1 MTDIKECKGE
11 SNMTVKELFDNAE
24 NGTLTWEQ
32 FQSAMGESK
41 FVDLTEGNY
50 VSKQKYEDELGQKD
64 TQITTLN
71 ETITKRDTDLGV
83 LQQTLKDA
91 GDLDALK
98 QASKDLA
105 DLQKR
110 YDKETKDYQ
119 AQLSKQAYEF
129 AVKEFANS
137 KTFSSKAAKRD
148 FTNAMIAK
156 NLQFEGGKIIGAE
169 DFAELYSKDDPDA
182 FVVTKPQNNDPKPQF
197 VAGTNPKKPEK
208 LTLSEMMKMKNDNP
222 EATFDI

>member
-1 MTDIKECKGE
+1 
-11 SNMTVKELFDNAE
+11 MTVKELFDKAE

-32 FQSAMGESK
+32 FQQAMGESK

-50 VSKQKYEDELGQKD
+50 VSKQKFDDEV
-64 TQITTLN
+64 TQRDARITDLTN
-71 ETITKRDTDLGV
+71 TISTRDTDLAT
-83 LQQTLKDA
+83 LQQKLKDA

-119 AQLSKQAYEF
+119 AQLTKQAYEF

-137 KTFSSKAAKRD
+137 KSFTSKAAKRD
-148 FTNAMIAK
+148 FTQAMLAK
-156 NLQFEGGKIIGAE
+156 NLQFEDGKIIGAE
-169 DFAELYSKDDPDA
+169 DFVQIYSKDNDDA
-182 FVVTKPQNNDPKPQF
+182 FVKQTSQDPKPQF
-197 VAGTNPKKPEK
+197 TQGTNPKKPEK
-208 LTLSEMMKMKNDNP
+208 LSLSEMMKMKNENP
-222 EATFDI
+222 EATIDI

>member
-1 MTDIKECKGE
+1 
-11 SNMTVKELFDNAE
+11 MTVKELFDKAE

-32 FQSAMGESK
+32 FQQAMGEAK

-50 VSKQKYEDELGQKD
+50 VSKQKFEAEVSQRD
-64 TQITTLN
+64 TRITDLTN
-71 ETITKRDTDLGV
+71 TISTRDTDLTA
-83 LQQTLKDA
+83 LQQKLKDA

-119 AQLSKQAYEF
+119 SQLTKQAYEF

-137 KTFSSKAAKRD
+137 KNFSSKAAKRD

-156 NLQFEGGKIIGAE
+156 NLQFEDGKIIGAE
-169 DFAELYSKDDPDA
+169 DFVQMYSKDNDDA
-182 FVVTKPQNNDPKPQF
+182 FVKPSDPTPKPKF
-197 VAGTNPKKPEK
+197 VTGTEPKKPEK
-208 LTLSEMMKMKNDNP
+208 LSLSDMMKMANENP
-222 EATFDI
+222 DATFDI

>member
-1 MTDIKECKGE
+1 
-11 SNMTVKELFDNAE
+11 MTVKELFDKAE

-32 FQSAMGESK
+32 FQQAMGEAK
-41 FVDLTEGNY
+41 FVDLTEGKY
-50 VSKQKYEDELGQKD
+50 VSKQKFDDEISQRD
-64 TQITTLN
+64 TRIQELDTKITT
-71 ETITKRDTDLGV
+71 RDTDLAN

-119 AQLSKQAYEF
+119 TQLTRQAYEF

-137 KTFSSKAAKRD
+137 KSFTSKAAKRD
-148 FTNAMIAK
+148 FTQAMLAK
-156 NLQFEGGKIIGAE
+156 NLQFEDGKIIGAE
-169 DFAELYSKDDPDA
+169 DFVQIYSKDNDDA
-182 FVVTKPQNNDPKPQF
+182 FTKPVSADPKPQF
-197 VAGTNPKKPEK
+197 IQGTGNKKPEK
-208 LTLSEMMKMKNDNP
+208 LSLSQMMQMKNENP
-222 EATFDI
+222 DATFDI

>member
-1 MTDIKECKGE
+1 
-11 SNMTVKELFDNAE
+11 MTVKELFDKAE

-32 FQSAMGESK
+32 FQQAMGEAK

-50 VSKQKYEDELGQKD
+50 VSKQKFETEVSQRD
-64 TQITTLN
+64 TRIADLTN
-71 ETITKRDTDLGV
+71 TISTRDTDLTA
-83 LQQTLKDA
+83 LQQKLKDA

-119 AQLSKQAYEF
+119 SQLTKQAYEF

-137 KTFSSKAAKRD
+137 KNFSSKAAKRD

-156 NLQFEGGKIIGAE
+156 NLQFEDGKIIGAE
-169 DFAELYSKDDPDA
+169 DFVQMYSKDNDDA
-182 FVVTKPQNNDPKPQF
+182 FVKPADPTPKPKF
-197 VAGTNPKKPEK
+197 VTGSEPKKQEK
-208 LTLSEMMKMKNDNP
+208 LSLSEMMKMANENP
-222 EATFDI
+222 DAKFDI